1 MKSTREEVY
10 AAIDGERAYQDSR
23 WNPATT
29 PSGGVH
35 TNTEWLVY
43 IRDYVEEAMHVT
55 SRFSD
60 YESGDRVA
68 AIMRKIAAMSV
79 AAMEQNG
86 ASPRVVRLEAKVSAE
101 PVVGEKMYFKNELG
115 T

>member
-35 TNTEWLVY
+35 TNTEWLIY
-43 IRDYVEEAMHVT
+43 IRNYVEEAMHVINP
-55 SRFSD
+55 FSD
-60 YESGDRVA
+60 DESGYKVA
-68 AIMRKIAAMSV
+68 TIMRKIAAMSI

-86 ASPRVVRLEAKVSAE
+86 ASPRVVKLEVEVSAE
-101 PVVGEKMYFKNELG
+101 PVIGEKIYFKNEL
-115 T
+115 

>member
-10 AAIDGERAYQDSR
+10 AAIDGERNYQDSR
-23 WNPATT
+23 WNPSSTH
-29 PSGGVH
+29 SGGVH

-43 IRDYVEEAMHVT
+43 IRDYVEEAMHFT

-60 YESGDRVA
+60 DEAGYRVA
-68 AIMRKIAAMSV
+68 EIMRKIAAMSV

-86 ASPRVVRLEAKVSAE
+86 AYQRVTKLEVEVSAE